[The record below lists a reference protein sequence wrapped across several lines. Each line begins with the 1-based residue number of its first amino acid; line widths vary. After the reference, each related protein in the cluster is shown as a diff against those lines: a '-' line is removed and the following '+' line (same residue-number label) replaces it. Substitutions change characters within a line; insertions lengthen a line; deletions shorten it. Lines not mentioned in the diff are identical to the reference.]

1 MKNFYDVFPVFPIG
15 AYLSFHSESFA
26 LIYMILFPF
35 VDFHFECNNSSTVW
49 SESFV
54 LIYMILFPFI
64 DFHF

>member
-1 MKNFYDVFPVFPIG
+1 
-15 AYLSFHSESFA
+15 
-26 LIYMILFPF
+26 MILFLF

-54 LIYMILFPFI
+54 LIYMILFQFV